1 MPLGVGIRLP
11 VSPHHYPN
19 RHSLVLLGNLVQAL
33 LLGKG
38 FVSSHIIT
46 STSPIPD
53 TSPQQHRALNARLRQ
68 VVPVQLG

>member
-1 MPLGVGIRLP
+1 MALGVGISLP

-19 RHSLVLLGNLVQAL
+19 RNSLVLLSNLVQAL

-46 STSPIPD
+46 NTSPIPD
-53 TSPQQHRALNARLRQ
+53 TSPQQHRVLNALLRQ

>member
-1 MPLGVGIRLP
+1 MALGVRISLP

-19 RHSLVLLGNLVQAL
+19 RNSLVLLSNLVQAL

-38 FVSSHIIT
+38 FVSSHTIT
-46 STSPIPD
+46 NTSPIPD
-53 TSPQQHRALNARLRQ
+53 TSPQQHRVLNALLRQ